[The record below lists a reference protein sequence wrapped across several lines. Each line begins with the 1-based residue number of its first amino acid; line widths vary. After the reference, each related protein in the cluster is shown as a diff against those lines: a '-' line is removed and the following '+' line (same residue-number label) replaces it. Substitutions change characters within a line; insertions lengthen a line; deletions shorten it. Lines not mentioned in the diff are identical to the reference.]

1 RWGPRDAAKTPQLQ
15 PLGHLSGDNLLIGSL
30 SKRRIRQ
37 FYFMGC
43 RKWLQPRARRGEKRA
58 VQRAADSGARR
69 LRGKIAL
76 LEAGSYAHNA
86 GALLLHAHD
95 LSAADKLPVSSRVGH
110 GESHFD
116 FGVKFRNKFAVKE
129 NDVEI

>member
-1 RWGPRDAAKTPQLQ
+1 
-15 PLGHLSGDNLLIGSL
+15 
-30 SKRRIRQ
+30 
-37 FYFMGC
+37 
-43 RKWLQPRARRGEKRA
+43 

-69 LRGKIAL
+69 LRRKIAL

-116 FGVKFRNKFAVKE
+116 FGVKLRNKFAVKE
-129 NDVEI
+129 NAVEIEIADKSDVFRTFSRAHGDGAATIEGNPHATAAAFGVLPFTGLRLHCSRQ